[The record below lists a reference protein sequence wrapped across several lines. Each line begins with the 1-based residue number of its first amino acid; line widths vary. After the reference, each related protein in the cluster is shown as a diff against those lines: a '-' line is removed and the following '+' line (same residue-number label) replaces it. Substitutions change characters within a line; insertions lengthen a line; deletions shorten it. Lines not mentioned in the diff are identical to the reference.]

1 MIITFGGTP
10 GSGKGTVSKRIAKLL
25 RYERLDIG
33 ELRRNMARSL
43 GMTLEEY
50 NRLGERDSS
59 TDRWV
64 DSLQARLGKHKKNLI
79 VDGRLSFHFIP
90 QSLKIFLYTSPD
102 VAAARI
108 WKDVRN
114 SSVRNET
121 RNEKSRA
128 ALERSIRKRI
138 ASDVRRYRKYYRVNP
153 YKKTHYDL
161 YLETTKLDREQ
172 VFRHVRDFLV
182 DNGLKVPRISR
193 NGVRKS

>member
-25 RYERLDIG
+25 RYERFDIG
-33 ELRRNMARSL
+33 ELRRDTARNL

-64 DSLQARLGKHKKNLI
+64 DSLQTRLGKRKKNLI

-90 QSLKIFLYTSPD
+90 RSLKIFLYTSPD
-102 VAAARI
+102 VAAARV
-108 WKDVRN
+108 WKDVRS

-121 RNEKSRA
+121 RNVRSRA
-128 ALERSIRKRI
+128 DLERSIRRRI
-138 ASDVRRYRKYYRVNP
+138 ASDVRRYRRYYRVNP

-161 YLETTKLDREQ
+161 YLDTTKLTREQ
-172 VFRHVRDFLV
+172 VFRRVRDFLV
-182 DNGLKVPRISR
+182 DKGVKFQKSR
-193 NGVRKS
+193 RGRATK

>member
-25 RYERLDIG
+25 RYERFDIG
-33 ELRRNMARSL
+33 ELRRDMARNL

-90 QSLKIFLYTSPD
+90 RSLKIFLYTSPN
-102 VAAARI
+102 VAAKRV
-108 WKDVRN
+108 WKDVNN
-114 SSVRNET
+114 SSARNET
-121 RNEKSRA
+121 HNAKSRA
-128 ALERSIRKRI
+128 DLERSIRRRI
-138 ASDVRRYRKYYRVNP
+138 ASDVRRYRRYYRVNP

-161 YLETTKLDREQ
+161 YLDTTKLNREQ
-172 VFRHVRDFLV
+172 VFQRVRDFLV
-182 DNGLKVPRISR
+182 DNGLKVVRNSR
-193 NGVRKS
+193 KSVRK